1 MNTSKYRFSLEVQES
16 QSNVCL
22 DVKRGD
28 MKSRTLLI
36 TLTDGGFPYH
46 ISDEC
51 YAVFAATKPDGKKVF
66 NDCVIEDDTI
76 IYELT
81 PQTTAAAGCVEC
93 EIRLYGADDKLLTS
107 PGFLIAVHD
116 TTFHD
121 GDVVESET
129 ETNTLNRL
137 ISDAVEE
144 YMDENDVGGGGKYP
158 NWSKLTWYVMGDSL
172 TEKTHAFTDK
182 HYYDFIQEKT
192 GIKLIVDGISGT
204 GYINTGGGKRTFLER
219 VQDISDEVDVVT
231 IFGSGNDLK
240 STDLN
245 YAKNAIWKTVKWLA
259 INKPGLRVIIVP
271 PSPWMSKRDE
281 SGEIV
286 TDYGKRGELWKTYCD
301 NLQLCALQ
309 CDFRYLSDMYECPPF
324 NANFAKHA
332 AKFFTTDPN
341 GIHPNEEGHKALA
354 QYFYNALLQELSLR
368 V

>member
-81 PQTTAAAGCVEC
+81 PQTTAAAGCAEC

-129 ETNTLNRL
+129 EMNALHIM

-144 YMDENDVGGGGKYP
+144 YMEENDVGSGSDGLTVYTLAEGESIDDAPADADIIHDPYTEPEASGGGLVVYTLSEGETVDDAPADADIIHDPYEEPEIPEADISLNVEGASVGQIVKVAAVDEAGKP
-158 NWSKLTWYVMGDSL
+158 TAWEAVEMPRGGNEWVKLGDS
-172 TEKTHAFTDK
+172 TVHDTYE
-182 HYYDFIQEKT
+182 FIPT
-192 GIKLIVDGISGT
+192 SF
-204 GYINTGGGKRTFLER
+204 TGG
-219 VQDISDEVDVVT
+219 VVT
-231 IFGSGNDLK
+231 I
-240 STDLN
+240 
-245 YAKNAIWKTVKWLA
+245 
-259 INKPGLRVIIVP
+259 
-271 PSPWMSKRDE
+271 
-281 SGEIV
+281 
-286 TDYGKRGELWKTYCD
+286 
-301 NLQLCALQ
+301 
-309 CDFRYLSDMYECPPF
+309 
-324 NANFAKHA
+324 
-332 AKFFTTDPN
+332 DPN
-341 GIHPNEEGHKALA
+341 SEGYEYINDA
-354 QYFYNALLQELSLR
+354 
-368 V
+368 

>member
-81 PQTTAAAGCVEC
+81 PQTTAAAGCAEC

-129 ETNTLNRL
+129 EMNALHIM

-144 YMDENDVGGGGKYP
+144 YMDENDVGGGSGVYTLAEGESIEDVP
-158 NWSKLTWYVMGDSL
+158 PEYDVVIDPYADEDVPLASGVYTLSEGETIEDVPPEYDVVIDPYAEESDIPLTREDIP
-172 TEKTHAFTDK
+172 E
-182 HYYDFIQEKT
+182 
-192 GIKLIVDGISGT
+192 IVDEVLLKLPT
-204 GYINTGGGKRTFLER
+204 WTGG
-219 VQDISDEVDVVT
+219 S
-231 IFGSGNDLK
+231 
-240 STDLN
+240 
-245 YAKNAIWKTVKWLA
+245 Y
-259 INKPGLRVIIVP
+259 
-271 PSPWMSKRDE
+271 
-281 SGEIV
+281 
-286 TDYGKRGELWKTYCD
+286 
-301 NLQLCALQ
+301 
-309 CDFRYLSDMYECPPF
+309 
-324 NANFAKHA
+324 
-332 AKFFTTDPN
+332 
-341 GIHPNEEGHKALA
+341 
-354 QYFYNALLQELSLR
+354 
-368 V
+368 